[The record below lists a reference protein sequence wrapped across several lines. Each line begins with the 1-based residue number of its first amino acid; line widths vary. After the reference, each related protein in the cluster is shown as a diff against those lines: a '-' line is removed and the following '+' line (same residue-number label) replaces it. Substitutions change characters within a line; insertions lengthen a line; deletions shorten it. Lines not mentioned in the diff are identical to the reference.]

1 MKRDFKIGDRV
12 VLVNAGDYGVNK
24 ANPEVNSPYEC
35 AGTVI
40 DRGFSWVTVEWD
52 NGDQNDYELA
62 DPTWEMQLANMNKLF
77 TSIQTLPTD
86 PKEAAKEVV
95 KQANRQ
101 YSRENFKEF
110 RYRTMKEFEDAS
122 NNSSN

>member
-1 MKRDFKIGDRV
+1 MKRDFKTSDRV
-12 VLVNAGDYGVNK
+12 VLVNAGNYGVGK
-24 ANPEVNSPYEC
+24 TNPEVNSPYEC

-40 DRGFSWVTVEWD
+40 DRGFSWMVVKWD
-52 NGDQNDYELA
+52 NGYRNNYKLTN
-62 DPTWEMQLANMNKLF
+62 PTWEMQLTNMNKLS

-110 RYRTMKEFEDAS
+110 RYRTMKEFEDARDNPS
-122 NNSSN
+122 N